1 MILCTPVAP
10 TGEETPHLRKLF
22 FKPLLG
28 PWVGADIGTT
38 GRISMLFNPIGDGMR
53 GTVPIGIR
61 GGGIDGI
68 DGIVSTGEAFTL
80 LFMDPDGAWAIGMHG
95 NLAEIR
101 TSITIITNGAIKT
114 RGTIASTGVHNDLC
128 EVPPTAVKWPAI
140 TTDV

>member
-1 MILCTPVAP
+1 
-10 TGEETPHLRKLF
+10 
-22 FKPLLG
+22 
-28 PWVGADIGTT
+28 
-38 GRISMLFNPIGDGMR
+38 MLFNPIGDGMR

-61 GGGIDGI
+61 GGGTDGI
-68 DGIVSTGEAFTL
+68 DGIVSIGADFTL

-101 TSITIITNGAIKT
+101 TFITMAMVSITDGAINA

-128 EVPPTAVKWPAI
+128 EVPPTEVKWPKI